1 MRALPRQHARNCCRL
16 AHSHSRGKNYSLG
29 FRPERALDLG
39 NTGGNRANPSPT
51 RPPDLCAIPVISL
64 AAVPQQQRDREIIG
78 ADTLLGACAAGA
90 QCIAA
95 DAGSDG
101 KEEDRGSPFLI
112 FPSNPS
118 ASTATAPPQR
128 QRGRCCEDAGE
139 NSLLKESFRLPAR
152 PSQKLCVS
160 RSCYSVGREE
170 HTVCN
175 VIYFRPHLPL
185 ICLLLV
191 FLCLSF

>member
-1 MRALPRQHARNCCRL
+1 MQSNTQTSKHGLKVHKCTENYHNARVASATREPLGTKQINLLERNCCRL

-78 ADTLLGACAAGA
+78 TDTLLGACPAGA

-101 KEEDRGSPFLI
+101 K
-112 FPSNPS
+112 
-118 ASTATAPPQR
+118 
-128 QRGRCCEDAGE
+128 GR
-139 NSLLKESFRLPAR
+139 R
-152 PSQKLCVS
+152 
-160 RSCYSVGREE
+160 
-170 HTVCN
+170 
-175 VIYFRPHLPL
+175 
-185 ICLLLV
+185 
-191 FLCLSF
+191 

>member
-1 MRALPRQHARNCCRL
+1 MAGAARSAGENSLLKESFRLQPDHRKNCV
-16 AHSHSRGKNYSLG
+16 Y
-29 FRPERALDLG
+29 PERALDLG

-64 AAVPQQQRDREIIG
+64 TAVPQQQRDWEIIG
-78 ADTLLGACAAGA
+78 ADTLLGACPAGA

-95 DAGSDG
+95 ALDLMG
-101 KEEDRGSPFLI
+101 KEDRGSPVLI

-139 NSLLKESFRLPAR
+139 KLPPQR
-152 PSQKLCVS
+152 EFSPPV
-160 RSCYSVGREE
+160 REE

-175 VIYFRPHLPL
+175 VIYFRPHWP
-185 ICLLLV
+185 
-191 FLCLSF
+191 

>member
-1 MRALPRQHARNCCRL
+1 MNRGSPSCARCLGNTRAARNKTNKFFLERNCCRL

-51 RPPDLCAIPVISL
+51 CPPDLYAIPVISL

-78 ADTLLGACAAGA
+78 ADTLLGACPAGA

-101 KEEDRGSPFLI
+101 KR
-112 FPSNPS
+112 
-118 ASTATAPPQR
+118 R
-128 QRGRCCEDAGE
+128 QGIT
-139 NSLLKESFRLPAR
+139 RL
-152 PSQKLCVS
+152 
-160 RSCYSVGREE
+160 
-170 HTVCN
+170 N
-175 VIYFRPHLPL
+175 LP
-185 ICLLLV
+185 I
-191 FLCLSF
+191 